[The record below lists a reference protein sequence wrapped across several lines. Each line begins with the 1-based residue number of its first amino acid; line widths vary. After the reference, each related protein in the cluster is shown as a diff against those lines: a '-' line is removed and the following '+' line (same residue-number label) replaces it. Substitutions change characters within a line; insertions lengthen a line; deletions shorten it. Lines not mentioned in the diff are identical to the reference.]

1 MAPTSTHA
9 RATTRWDDVSLSHCH
24 LSIRRGLPCSLLTWF
39 DSPQTVSE
47 IIATSDD
54 FGTVKLFRYPSIV
67 PYADNKP
74 YGGHSSHVTN
84 VGFDE
89 SDKWLVST
97 GGEDRAVFQWELIT
111 E

>member
-1 MAPTSTHA
+1 M
-9 RATTRWDDVSLSHCH
+9 
-24 LSIRRGLPCSLLTWF
+24 
-39 DSPQTVSE
+39 
-47 IIATSDD
+47 
-54 FGTVKLFRYPSIV
+54 
-67 PYADNKP
+67 PYADHKP

-97 GGEDRAVFQWELIT
+97 GGEDRAVFQWEVIK